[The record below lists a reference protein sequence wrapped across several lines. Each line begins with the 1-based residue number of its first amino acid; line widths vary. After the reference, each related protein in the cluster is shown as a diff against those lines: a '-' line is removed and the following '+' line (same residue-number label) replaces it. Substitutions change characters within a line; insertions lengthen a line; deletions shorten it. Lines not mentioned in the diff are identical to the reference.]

1 MQAQRVN
8 GLGCFLIAV
17 ILLECIACQIQ
28 TDHHGIGRAG
38 RAEQGRTL
46 TQTVTVYRSTRQQ
59 HSRLAERIECL
70 VRTERREVCTFLNG
84 RGQTDCGEVR
94 TVRGVDQ

>member
-1 MQAQRVN
+1 MQAQGVN

-17 ILLECIACQIQ
+17 ILLERIACQIQ

-46 TQTVTVYRSTRQQ
+46 TQAVAVYCAARQQ

-70 VRTERREVCTFLNG
+70 VRTERREVCTLLNR
-84 RGQTDCGEVR
+84 RGQADCGKVC